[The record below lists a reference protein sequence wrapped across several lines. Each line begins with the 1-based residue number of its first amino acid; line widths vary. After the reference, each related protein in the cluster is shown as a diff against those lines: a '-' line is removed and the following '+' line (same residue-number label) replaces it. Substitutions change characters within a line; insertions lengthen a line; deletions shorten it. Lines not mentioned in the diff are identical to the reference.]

1 MLGAGRAK
9 ANCSSLRRESLKVII
24 AIIVN
29 VGVVFIVLI
38 VFIIVPSTVIIIC
51 VATIINTEVKWVF
64 LMALVMVM
72 IKRMMG
78 KTMESWV
85 LKCSYWPAA
94 NSKKYWPAASRGR
107 FGARS
112 VYLHTLLTCSHA
124 GSGKAS
130 EKNCGWMMTRMM
142 MRMTTR
148 MMARRGGNK

>member
-1 MLGAGRAK
+1 MLERKCSSSSSSSSSSAQFCAGRAK

-78 KTMESWV
+78 KTMES
-85 LKCSYWPAA
+85 
-94 NSKKYWPAASRGR
+94 
-107 FGARS
+107 
-112 VYLHTLLTCSHA
+112 
-124 GSGKAS
+124 
-130 EKNCGWMMTRMM
+130 
-142 MRMTTR
+142 
-148 MMARRGGNK
+148 